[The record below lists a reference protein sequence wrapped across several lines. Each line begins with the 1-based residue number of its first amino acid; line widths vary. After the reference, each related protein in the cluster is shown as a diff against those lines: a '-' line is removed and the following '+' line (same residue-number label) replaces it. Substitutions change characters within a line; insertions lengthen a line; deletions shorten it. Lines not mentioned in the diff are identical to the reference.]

1 MNFLFNLNTNII
13 SNINLYKLPKLY
25 KKKLA
30 YLVTYVIRNLK
41 FSKIP
46 PFFYVYLYFRF
57 RFRPKVKNTLSVIHC
72 HNDTFLIVS
81 IQEQWWWFEYIVIQ
95 IVKKIWPYKICK
107 THHCALWLRYQQ
119 IHTTT
124 NLLLLY
130 PEWDCSEFSSIKEK
144 FDSIWY
150 LKESIRKLLSQ
161 NAHFCIFYWSHSSGK

>member
-1 MNFLFNLNTNII
+1 MYFTKTAIWQK
-13 SNINLYKLPKLY
+13 S
-25 KKKLA
+25 
-30 YLVTYVIRNLK
+30 
-41 FSKIP
+41 SKISSNHSMWWSKTHSNDQYRE
-46 PFFYVYLYFRF
+46 FSTVNYCKFYDIEL
-57 RFRPKVKNTLSVIHC
+57 KNKANHAQFLSVINNKRMTHFSLLAFKSSGNGC
-72 HNDTFLIVS
+72 
-81 IQEQWWWFEYIVIQ
+81 EYFVIE
-95 IVKKIWPYKICK
+95 ISKKIWPHKMCK

-161 NAHFCIFYWSHSSGK
+161 NAHFCVFYW

>member
-1 MNFLFNLNTNII
+1 MRKGRFQLMLILGLLGMYFDAAVVFVTKSLLFFRLAVAILWGVCSHLRGRHKII
-13 SNINLYKLPKLY
+13 
-25 KKKLA
+25 
-30 YLVTYVIRNLK
+30 
-41 FSKIP
+41 
-46 PFFYVYLYFRF
+46 
-57 RFRPKVKNTLSVIHC
+57 
-72 HNDTFLIVS
+72 
-81 IQEQWWWFEYIVIQ
+81 
-95 IVKKIWPYKICK
+95 KKIWSYKMCK